1 MAHEVDCSKMNE
13 CAVTSPSPGN
23 EKLKFRKSTQIDN
36 VRFVVYADFQSI
48 IKESELNSE
57 NSWVV
62 QIHEPYL
69 VGYYVKCSFDDNL
82 SHYESYRGTDPAQYF
97 SEELWTWA

>member
-1 MAHEVDCSKMNE
+1 MKDLSRLIIGQLSKRDHKHYTCDRCLHYFHSEQKLMAHEVDCSKMNE

-57 NSWVV
+57 NS
-62 QIHEPYL
+62 
-69 VGYYVKCSFDDNL
+69 
-82 SHYESYRGTDPAQYF
+82 
-97 SEELWTWA
+97 